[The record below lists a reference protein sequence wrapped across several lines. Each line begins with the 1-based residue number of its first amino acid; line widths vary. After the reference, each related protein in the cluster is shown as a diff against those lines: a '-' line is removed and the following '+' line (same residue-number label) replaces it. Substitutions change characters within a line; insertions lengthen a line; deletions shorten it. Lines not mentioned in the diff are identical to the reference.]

1 MVSAPPSLSLRS
13 GRSVLGECCSYRAT
27 ERAIISVRDSGY
39 CFSAADR
46 LTDWVRPAQRQTP
59 LMPSDA
65 DFTRMTNLAK
75 LALVDGPEWAYVNWL
90 SAKGAGLKA
99 EAKVALGAFLLG
111 TENWSSSDKRNF
123 IRWLDRARD
132 GFDDEKA
139 IVPHPVMT
147 KLILPVLRDWI
158 EDDPGAAEPHLLL
171 GRFHD
176 WKLDPAH
183 PDEHFRA
190 SLQRDPAEV
199 EAIRGLAYAL
209 LDIVERN
216 QHHLPGAYLGDRL
229 SDVARTD
236 EIISLC
242 DALPDVE
249 EAGRLKCRAAEL
261 GGHAAGLTRSRGSA
275 VYRFHSGSRP
285 PSS

>member
-1 MVSAPPSLSLRS
+1 MLRALETCLTA
-13 GRSVLGECCSYRAT
+13 LGQSCSHRAT
-27 ERAIISVRDSGY
+27 ERAIIISVRDSGY
-39 CFSAADR
+39 FFSVADR
-46 LTDWVRPAQRQTP
+46 LTDCVCPAQRHTP
-59 LMPSDA
+59 LMPSQA

-75 LALVDGPEWAYVNWL
+75 LALVDGPECAYANWL

-99 EAKVALGAFLLG
+99 EAKVALEAFLSG
-111 TENWSSSDKRNF
+111 AENWSSSDKKNF

-132 GFDDEKA
+132 GFDDQKA

-158 EDDPGAAEPHLLL
+158 EADPGAAEPHLLL

-176 WKLDPAH
+176 WKLDPVH
-183 PDEHFRA
+183 PEEHFRA
-190 SLQRDPAEV
+190 SLRRDPAEV

-236 EIISLC
+236 EIISLSG
-242 DALPDVE
+242 ALPDVE

-261 GGHAAGLTRSRGSA
+261 GGHAAGRTSSRGSA
-275 VYRFHSGSRP
+275 VYCFHSGSRP
-285 PSS
+285 SSC